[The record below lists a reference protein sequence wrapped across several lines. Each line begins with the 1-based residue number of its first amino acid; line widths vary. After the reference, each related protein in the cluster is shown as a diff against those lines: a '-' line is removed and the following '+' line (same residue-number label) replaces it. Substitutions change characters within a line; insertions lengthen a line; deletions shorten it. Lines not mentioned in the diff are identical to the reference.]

1 MVWYLSPEVILAMA
15 LSAMALNGVALFFS
29 CLKLYLD
36 TLIRTFVLPNRGFY
50 QAKPSDSESRMQ
62 HYAIDDS
69 LYKAGVVGRSTELG
83 LVISASRSLDG
94 LTELKDDSKTWRH
107 LLISVLYR
115 PRSLQ
120 YWPSSASL
128 RANVSITM
136 RSLSSLFHLR
146 SLKLLPLFGMTW
158 PSFRARDT
166 QL

>member
-1 MVWYLSPEVILAMA
+1 MNLFKSLFHSRDKPKKWKSLQLFLRQYYQWQA
-15 LSAMALNGVALFFS
+15 LS
-29 CLKLYLD
+29 
-36 TLIRTFVLPNRGFY
+36 
-50 QAKPSDSESRMQ
+50 
-62 HYAIDDS
+62 
-69 LYKAGVVGRSTELG
+69 
-83 LVISASRSLDG
+83 SASRPLDD